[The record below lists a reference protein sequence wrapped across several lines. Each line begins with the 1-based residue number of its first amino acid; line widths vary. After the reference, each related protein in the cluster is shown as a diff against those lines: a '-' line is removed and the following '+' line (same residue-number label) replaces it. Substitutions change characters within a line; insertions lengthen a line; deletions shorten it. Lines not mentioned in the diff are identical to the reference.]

1 MTTLIYTHKACMNH
15 DTGDNHPERAERLR
29 AVLDALA
36 MPSLSVL
43 DHREAP
49 LATLSQLTRVHRR
62 TYIDQALST
71 VPSSGHAYLDPD
83 TVISPR
89 SGEAAR
95 RAAGAVCGAVD
106 AVMHGDA
113 TRAFCAVRPP
123 GHHADSDHA
132 MGFCIFNNVAVGA
145 AHALVQ
151 YDIRRVAIVDFDV
164 HHGNGTQNIFS
175 REPRI
180 LLTGSHQMPL
190 YPGSGAASE
199 VGIGNIVN
207 MPLTPNSGRKEFE
220 AQWRT
225 HGLARLATF
234 EPQLIFIS
242 AGFDGHRDDPLA
254 QLELAGVDYAW
265 LTNEIVKIAE
275 QSAAGRV
282 ISTLEGGYQLDA
294 LADSCVAHVKALM

>member
-15 DTGDNHPERAERLR
+15 DTGHNHPERAERLR
-29 AVLDALA
+29 AVLDALT
-36 MPSLSVL
+36 MPSMSVL

-49 LATLSQLTRVHRR
+49 LATLSQLTRVHSRA
-62 TYIDQALST
+62 YIDQVLST
-71 VPSSGHAYLDPD
+71 VPFSGHAYLDPD

-106 AVMHGDA
+106 AVMSGDT
-113 TRAFCAVRPP
+113 TRVFCAIRPP
-123 GHHADSDHA
+123 GHHADPDHA

-151 YDIRRVAIVDFDV
+151 YGIERVAIVDFDV

-190 YPGSGAASE
+190 YPGSGAAFE
-199 VGIGNIVN
+199 VGLGNIVN

-225 HGLARLATF
+225 HGLTRLASF

-254 QLELAGVDYAW
+254 QLDLVEADYAW
-265 LTNEIVKIAE
+265 LTNEVVEIAE

-282 ISTLEGGYQLDA
+282 VSTLEGGYQLDA
-294 LADSCVAHVKALM
+294 LAASCVTHVKALM

>member
-1 MTTLIYTHKACMNH
+1 MNH
-15 DTGDNHPERAERLR
+15 DTGDNHPERVERLR

-36 MPSLSVL
+36 MPSMSAL

-106 AVMHGDA
+106 AVMDGDA
-113 TRAFCAVRPP
+113 TRAFCAIRPP

-145 AHALVQ
+145 AHALFQ

-207 MPLTPNSGRKEFE
+207 MPLAPNSGRKEFE

-282 ISTLEGGYQLDA
+282 ISTLEGGYRLDA